1 MVIGQL
7 NRPKTEGMAA
17 FLPKTASGL
26 RRSRQT
32 GLVCSQLKLI
42 SHADDFLSISRDNSG
57 CGQVCAGQDF
67 MGLETSASVGDMR
80 WAIYDRLSLPSVRQA
95 STGYKSACQGLHDLQ
110 TKRQTHTAFARTH
123 QHSSLRLVLAL
134 CMQGLAPQWSATR
147 YGGPGYSSGPIKSFS
162 ASKSQAK
169 ALEPPLRSYTPGR
182 GAFLPWR
189 VRRGY
194 RFHNL
199 LKTCQKKS
207 RPGRSPQVFV
217 KSAGN
222 PEDFDI
228 LAAASR

>member
-1 MVIGQL
+1 MISFQSLVTILDAGKSVQA
-7 NRPKTEGMAA
+7 KISWAW
-17 FLPKTASGL
+17 KH
-26 RRSRQT
+26 RRALAT
-32 GLVCSQLKLI
+32 
-42 SHADDFLSISRDNSG
+42 
-57 CGQVCAGQDF
+57 CAGPY
-67 MGLETSASVGDMR
+67 T
-80 WAIYDRLSLPSVRQA
+80 
-95 STGYKSACQGLHDLQ
+95 TACRYPACG
-110 TKRQTHTAFARTH
+110 K
-123 QHSSLRLVLAL
+123 LRLDTRAHARVFTTCRQRDRRIPPLQGHTSIQVFGLFWL
-134 CMQGLAPQWSATR
+134 CACRGLAPQWSATR